1 MYVDRP
7 SDHGPMVDR
16 CIGPIKKGS
25 EACQSYRICF
35 SDGHLGPSGLLCLCV
50 GTIISVCL
58 CFSIE
63 TVSLFQYYR
72 KYLRV
77 RWSMQVL
84 FNLFKGH
91 GFTKF

>member
-7 SDHGPMVDR
+7 SDHGP
-16 CIGPIKKGS
+16 GPWWTDVLDLSRRAVK
-25 EACQSYRICF
+25 RVRF
-35 SDGHLGPSGLLCLCV
+35 SDGHLGPSGLLSQCV

-72 KYLRV
+72 EYLRV

>member
-1 MYVDRP
+1 
-7 SDHGPMVDR
+7 MVDR

-35 SDGHLGPSGLLCLCV
+35 SDGHLGPSGLLSQCVGAIISVCLCL

-72 KYLRV
+72 EYLRV